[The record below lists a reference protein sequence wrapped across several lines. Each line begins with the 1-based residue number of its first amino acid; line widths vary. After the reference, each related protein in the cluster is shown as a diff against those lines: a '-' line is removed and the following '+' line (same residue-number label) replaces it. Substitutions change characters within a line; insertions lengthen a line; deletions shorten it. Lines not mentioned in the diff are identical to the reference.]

1 MACEFWRTRW
11 HSLLHKDAQ
20 LNKQKAIRSS
30 RIITPDGVRPGTVI
44 ISHGKILA
52 VTADSEDLAD
62 TQTYDVGDHMVLPG
76 LVDAHAHLNEPG
88 RTEWE
93 GFATGTKAAAA
104 GGYTTIVDMP
114 LNCIPS
120 TTTVS
125 ALDGKRAAVE
135 GKAFVDYAF
144 WAGVVPDN
152 TSDLRALAQAGV
164 RGFKCFLIHP
174 GTDEFAMVTEADL
187 REAMPA
193 IAETGLP
200 LLVHAELPQAVAEA
214 ARKLEGSNWRAYGTY
229 LQSRPESAEVEAIRL
244 IIRLAHETKCRVHI
258 VHLSAAAALA
268 DLEAARQGNL
278 PITVETCPHY
288 LYFDAEEILD
298 GATQFKCA
306 PPIRSA
312 LNQARLWE
320 ALYSGQ
326 IDMIATD
333 HSPCPPE
340 LKCLEEGDF
349 RKAWGGISSLS
360 VSLPAIWTAVRERG
374 FRMTDVIRWMA
385 ERPAKLAGFDRVKG
399 CIAPGYDADLVVF
412 NPDATF
418 VVGQD
423 DLHFRHPCSPYLGE
437 RMQGQVQ
444 STLLRGEVVY
454 QHGQFSNTATGTELT
469 V

>member
-1 MACEFWRTRW
+1 M
-11 HSLLHKDAQ
+11 
-20 LNKQKAIRSS
+20 
-30 RIITPDGVRPGTVI
+30 
-44 ISHGKILA
+44 
-52 VTADSEDLAD
+52 
-62 TQTYDVGDHMVLPG
+62 GDHMLLPG
-76 LVDAHAHLNEPG
+76 LVDVHTHLNEPG

-125 ALDGKRAAVE
+125 ALKEKRAAVAD
-135 GKAFVDYAF
+135 KAFIDYGF
-144 WAGVVPDN
+144 WAGVVPGNIGDI
-152 TSDLRALAQAGV
+152 RALAQAGA

-174 GTDEFAMVTEADL
+174 GTDEFAMVTEEDL
-187 REAMPA
+187 REAMPV

-200 LLVHAELPQAVAEA
+200 LLVHAELPRPIEEVAGT
-214 ARKLEGSNWRAYGTY
+214 LEKSNWRAYENY
-229 LQSRPESAEVEAIRL
+229 LQESAEVEAIRL
-244 IIRLAHETKCRVHI
+244 MIQLVRETGCRAHI

-268 DLEAARQGNL
+268 DLESARQENL

-288 LYFDAEEILD
+288 LYFNAEMIPD
-298 GATQFKCA
+298 GGTQFKCA

-320 ALYSGQ
+320 ALRSGQ

-340 LKCLEEGDF
+340 LKRFETGDF
-349 RKAWGGISSLS
+349 RRAWGGISSLS
-360 VSLPAIWTAVRERG
+360 ASLPAIWTRARERG
-374 FRMTDVIRWMA
+374 FRITDVIRWMA
-385 ERPAKLAGFDRVKG
+385 EQPAKLAGFDGIKG
-399 CIAPGYDADLVVF
+399 CIAPGYDADLIVF
-412 NPDATF
+412 DPDAEF
-418 VVGQD
+418 VVGPD

-437 RMQGQVQ
+437 RLKGKVQ

-454 QHGQFSNTATGTELT
+454 QHGTFGVTAIGTELT

>member
-1 MACEFWRTRW
+1 
-11 HSLLHKDAQ
+11 
-20 LNKQKAIRSS
+20 LNKPKVLRSS
-30 RIITPDGVRPGTVI
+30 RIVTPDGVRPGAVL
-44 ISHGKILA
+44 ISDGKIAA
-52 VTADSEDLAD
+52 VTGGSEELPNF
-62 TQTYDVGDHMVLPG
+62 QTFDVGDDMLLPG
-76 LVDAHAHLNEPG
+76 LVDVHVHLNEPG

-125 ALDGKRAAVE
+125 ALQGKRTEIA
-135 GKAFVDYAF
+135 GKASIDYAF
-144 WAGVVPDN
+144 WAGVVPGN
-152 TSDLRALAQAGV
+152 TGELRVLAQAGT

-174 GTDEFAMVTEADL
+174 GTDEFAMVREEDL
-187 REAMPA
+187 REAMPV

-200 LLVHAELPQAVAEA
+200 LLVHAELPDPVEQAT
-214 ARKLEGSNWRAYGTY
+214 RGLEGYDWRTYQTY

-244 IIRLAHETKCRVHI
+244 MIRLVRETGCRVHI
-258 VHLSAAAALA
+258 VHLSAMAALP
-268 DLEAARQGNL
+268 DLEAARQDNL

-288 LYFDAEEILD
+288 LYFDAEEIPN

-306 PPIRSA
+306 PPIRST

-320 ALYSGQ
+320 ALRSGQ

-340 LKCLEEGDF
+340 LKCLEEGSF

-360 VSLPAIWTAVRERG
+360 VSLPAIWTKARERG
-374 FRMTDVIRWMA
+374 FHITDVIRWMA
-385 ERPAKLAGFDRVKG
+385 EGPAKLAGFDRVKG

-412 NPDATF
+412 DPDADF
-418 VVGQD
+418 VVKEDSLQ
-423 DLHFRHPCSPYLGE
+423 FRHPCSPYLGE
-437 RMQGQVQ
+437 RMQGKVQ
-444 STLLRGEVVY
+444 ITLLRGEVVY
-454 QHGQFSNTATGTELT
+454 QHGKFNSTATGMELT

>member
-1 MACEFWRTRW
+1 MGY
-11 HSLLHKDAQ
+11 
-20 LNKQKAIRSS
+20 QKAIRSS
-30 RIITPDGVRPGTVI
+30 RIVTPDGVRPGTVVI
-44 ISHGKILA
+44 DNGKILVIA
-52 VTADSEDLAD
+52 SDSEDL
-62 TQTYDVGDHMVLPG
+62 TNMQTYDVGDYMLLPG
-76 LVDAHAHLNEPG
+76 LVDVHVHLNEPG

-104 GGYTTIVDMP
+104 GGCTSIIDMP

-125 ALDGKRAAVE
+125 ALHGKRTAAA

-144 WAGVVPDN
+144 WAGVVPGN
-152 TSDLRALAQAGV
+152 TGDLRALAQAGA

-174 GTDEFAMVTEADL
+174 GTDEFAMITEEEL
-187 REAMPA
+187 REAMPV

-200 LLVHAELPQAVAEA
+200 LLVHAELPHPVAEA
-214 ARKLEGSNWRAYGTY
+214 TKELEASNWRAYRTY

-244 IIRLAHETKCRVHI
+244 MIRLAHATGCRIHI
-258 VHLSAAAALA
+258 VHLSAAGALT
-268 DLEAARQGNL
+268 DLDFARQDGL

-288 LYFDAEEILD
+288 LYFDAEEIPD
-298 GATQFKCA
+298 GGTQFKCA

-320 ALYSGQ
+320 ALRSGQ
-326 IDMIATD
+326 IDLIATD

-340 LKCLEEGDF
+340 LKCLEAGDF
-349 RKAWGGISSLS
+349 RKGWGGISSLS
-360 VSLPAIWTAVRERG
+360 MSLPAVWTAARERG
-374 FRMTDVIRWMA
+374 FHMTDVVRWMA
-385 ERPAKLAGFDRVKG
+385 EQPAKLAGIGRKKG
-399 CIAPGYDADLVVF
+399 RIAPGYDADLVVF
-412 NPDATF
+412 DPDAEF

-423 DLHFRHPCSPYLGE
+423 DLHFRHACSPYLGE
-437 RMQGQVQ
+437 QMKGKVQ

-454 QHGQFSNTATGTELT
+454 QHGKFRDTATGTELT

>member
-1 MACEFWRTRW
+1 M
-11 HSLLHKDAQ
+11 
-20 LNKQKAIRSS
+20 
-30 RIITPDGVRPGTVI
+30 TPDGIRPGTVV
-44 ISHGKILA
+44 ISQGRILA

-62 TQTYDVGDHMVLPG
+62 THTYDVGDHMLLPG
-76 LVDAHAHLNEPG
+76 LVDVHTHLNEPG

-104 GGYTTIVDMP
+104 GGYTTVVDMP

-125 ALDGKRAAVE
+125 ALGEKRAAIT
-135 GKAFVDYAF
+135 GKACIDYAF
-144 WAGVVPDN
+144 WAGVVPGN
-152 TSDLRALAQAGV
+152 TNDLRTLAQAGV
-164 RGFKCFLIHP
+164 RGFKCFMIHP
-174 GTDEFAMVTEADL
+174 GTDEFAMVTEEDL
-187 REAMPA
+187 REATPI

-200 LLVHAELPQAVAEA
+200 LLVHAELPQPVAEA
-214 ARKLEGSNWRAYGTY
+214 ARELEESDWRAYQVY
-229 LQSRPESAEVEAIRL
+229 LQSRPESAELEAIRL
-244 IIRLAHETKCRVHI
+244 IIRLAKETGCRVHI
-258 VHLSAAAALA
+258 VHLSAAAALS
-268 DLEAARQGNL
+268 DLEAARRDGL

-288 LYFDAEEILD
+288 LYFDAEHIPD
-298 GATQFKCA
+298 RATQFKCA

-320 ALYSGQ
+320 ALRSGQ

-340 LKCLEEGDF
+340 LKCFEAGDF

-360 VSLPAIWTAVRERG
+360 LSLPAIWTAARERG
-374 FRMTDVIRWMA
+374 FHMTDVIRWMA
-385 ERPAKLAGFDRVKG
+385 EQPAKLAGIDRMKG
-399 CIAPGYDADLVVF
+399 YIAPGYDADLVVF
-412 NPDATF
+412 DPDAEF
-418 VVGQD
+418 VVGQN

-437 RMQGQVQ
+437 RLTGKVQ

-454 QHGQFSNTATGTELT
+454 QHGQFGSTATGTELT

>member
-1 MACEFWRTRW
+1 
-11 HSLLHKDAQ
+11 
-20 LNKQKAIRSS
+20 LNNQKAIRSS
-30 RIITPDGVRPGTVI
+30 RIVTPGGVCPGTVVI
-44 ISHGKILA
+44 GEGKILA
-52 VTADSEDLAD
+52 VMTTSEDLAD
-62 TQTYDVGDHMVLPG
+62 VQIYDVGDGMLLPG
-76 LVDAHAHLNEPG
+76 LVDVHAHLNEPG

-125 ALDGKRAAVE
+125 ALDEKRAAAA
-135 GKAFVDYAF
+135 GKAAVDYAF
-144 WAGVVPDN
+144 WAGAVPGN
-152 TSDLRALAQAGV
+152 AGDLRALAQAGG

-174 GTDEFAMVTEADL
+174 GTDEFAMVTEEDL
-187 REAMPA
+187 REAMPV

-200 LLVHAELPQAVAEA
+200 LLVHAELPHPVAEA
-214 ARKLEGSNWRAYGTY
+214 SRKLEGSNWYTYQTY

-244 IIRLAHETKCRVHI
+244 MIRLAQQTGCRVHI

-268 DLEAARQGNL
+268 DLDLARQDGL

-288 LYFDAEEILD
+288 LYFDAESIPD

-312 LNQARLWE
+312 INQARLWE
-320 ALYSGQ
+320 ALRSGQ

-349 RKAWGGISSLS
+349 RRAWGGISSLS
-360 VSLPAIWTAVRERG
+360 MSLPAIWTAARERG
-374 FRMTDVIRWMA
+374 FHMTEVVRWMA
-385 ERPAKLAGFDRVKG
+385 EQPAKLAGFGRRKG
-399 CIAPGYDADLVVF
+399 RIAPGYDADLVVLD
-412 NPDATF
+412 PDADF
-418 VVGQD
+418 VVRKD
-423 DLHFRHPCSPYLGE
+423 DLHFRSPCSPYLGE
-437 RMQGQVQ
+437 RMKGKVQ

-454 QHGQFSNTATGTELT
+454 QHGTFGSTAIGTDLT
-469 V
+469 NFVN